1 MHRDKGF
8 APLAAIIVL
17 ILIAMVLAN
26 CDARYA
32 TGAVRQLPTQTE
44 GTP

>member
-8 APLAAIIVL
+8 APLVIIFVLVL
-17 ILIAMVLAN
+17 IVMTLAQ

-32 TGAVRQLPTQTE
+32 SGAARQLPTQTE
-44 GTP
+44 GTR